1 MRKLHLWRPFLASIA
16 QRCNGDFLLRDVFSE
31 LDACD
36 ITQQSNQL
44 KMESSASPKKTS
56 SGGGATATPAVNAT
70 TEEADILTEVS
81 RQQHLQRQLQGARDQ
96 AALSQAEE
104 VRKEELRRH
113 ARYVA
118 SPPAAL
124 HLSTAE
130 LIQEKAP
137 QHFTPAENS
146 SSKLSA
152 LPHLESPG
160 TVAVVT
166 LVGKVLSEAQMHGEE
181 ASTEGMNDSSVE
193 ENGPHAFFFVEYSV
207 PFLPLSKPVTV
218 QVRCY
223 GVTLASFATRHVKM
237 GDLVHVLG
245 HVLPLDP
252 STSREPAF
260 CVCALPVG
268 GNISVV
274 LSAECATAY

>member
-1 MRKLHLWRPFLASIA
+1 MRRFHPWRPILAGVA
-16 QRCNGDFLLRDVFSE
+16 QRFNGDSLLHDIFSE

-36 ITQQSNQL
+36 ITQRSKHL
-44 KMESSASPKKTS
+44 KTEGSTSSKKTTS
-56 SGGGATATPAVNAT
+56 GGATAAPAEAAT
-70 TEEADILTEVS
+70 AEEADILAETS
-81 RQQHLQRQLQGARDQ
+81 KQQHLQRLLQEARDQ

-104 VRKEELRRH
+104 VKKRELRRH
-113 ARYVA
+113 ACYVA

-130 LIQEKAP
+130 LIQEKSP
-137 QHFTPAENS
+137 QHFTPAEDS
-146 SSKLSA
+146 STRLSA

-166 LVGKVLSEAQMHGEE
+166 LVGKVLSEAQIHGEE
-181 ASTEGMNDSSVE
+181 GSTDDTNDTSGD
-193 ENGPHAFFFVEYSV
+193 ENGPHARFLVQYSV
-207 PFLPLSKPVTV
+207 PFLPSSRPVTV

-223 GVTLASFATRHVKM
+223 GVTLSSFAARHVKV

-245 HVLPLDP
+245 HVLPLDV
-252 STSREPAF
+252 STTGGPAF

-274 LSAECATAY
+274 LPAGFATAS